1 MIALAARAASLVG
14 VALVGWSLNVKWGSA
29 SAVRGGPPM
38 QWERFVV
45 GAALL
50 AALAAIAVW
59 IATRPSASSLRVP
72 LRAAA
77 VLLAVGVG
85 AIALHL
91 HGEAGRPALSD
102 LVNGPGWTWLSVG
115 GLVSLAAAAATFAV
129 RAPRQAEPAQRKRRR

>member
-14 VALVGWSLNVKWGSA
+14 VALVGWSLNVKWGSGT
-29 SAVRGGPPM
+29 AVRGGPPM

-50 AALAAIAVW
+50 AALAAVAVW
-59 IATRPSASSLRVP
+59 IATRPSASALRTP

-77 VLLAVGVG
+77 VLLAAGVG

-91 HGEAGRPALSD
+91 RGEAERPALSD
-102 LVNGPGWTWLSVG
+102 LVNGPGWTWLTVG
-115 GLVSLAAAAATFAV
+115 GLISLAAAAATFAV
-129 RAPRQAEPAQRKRRR
+129 RAPRPAEPAPRKRRR

>member
-1 MIALAARAASLVG
+1 LIALAARAASLVG
-14 VALVGWSLNVKWGSA
+14 VALVGWSLNVKWGSG

-59 IATRPSASSLRVP
+59 IATRPSVSSLRVP

-77 VLLAVGVG
+77 LLLAAGVG

-91 HGEAGRPALSD
+91 RGEADRPVLAD
-102 LVNGPGWTWLSVG
+102 LVNGPGWTWLTVG
-115 GLVSLAAAAATFAV
+115 GLVSFAAAAATFAV
-129 RAPRQAEPAQRKRRR
+129 RAPRQAEPTHRKRRR